1 MEAIK
6 SSVYASLAN
15 ELEINKALE
24 LIRQGKVIEDFDLF
38 IVFFVGNIEQAIED
52 FLVFHNKENKVAS
65 AAANNLALISIMVR
79 EEIVFYPFH
88 GH

>member
-38 IVFFVGNIEQAIED
+38 IVFFCR
-52 FLVFHNKENKVAS
+52 KYRAS
-65 AAANNLALISIMVR
+65 DRGFFS
-79 EEIVFYPFH
+79 FS
-88 GH
+88 